1 MSRRSLSTG
10 SPFEEA
16 LSYSRA
22 VIQGDWCF
30 ISGVTGYDYDTMKIA
45 NGVAEQVTQ
54 SFATVHKVL
63 LEAGFEPQHI
73 VRVVHYIADRSLVE
87 TATPAI
93 GDALRN
99 IRPAATMVLAD
110 LMEPEMLYEVE
121 VTAFKGA

>member
-30 ISGVTGYDYDTMKIA
+30 MSGVTGYDYDTMKIA

>member
-1 MSRRSLSTG
+1 MSRRSISTG

-22 VIQGDWCF
+22 VVQGDWCF
-30 ISGVTGYDYDTMKIA
+30 MSGVTGYDYDSMKMA
-45 NGVAEQVTQ
+45 DGVAGQVTQ

-87 TATPAI
+87 IATPAI
-93 GDALRN
+93 GNALRD

>member
-30 ISGVTGYDYDTMKIA
+30 MSGVTGCDYDTMKIA

-93 GDALRN
+93 GDALRD

-121 VTAFKGA
+121 ITAFKGA